1 MLKDFDAVVIGA
13 GLGGISAATSLAEAG
28 KKVLLME
35 KHNVPGGY
43 ASSFLRGR
51 FEFEVALHALSG
63 LGREED
69 QGPIWKL
76 LKHNEVAGRTDF
88 LYIPE
93 FFRAYYPDFD
103 ITLPIGREKYTDVLC
118 RQFPKETDGL
128 KKFIDIMWEFADQAL
143 KANRI
148 GMKAVMQ
155 DAASFNTLM
164 TYYGKTLS
172 QVLNPLIADEKARA
186 VIGQTW
192 GYYCLPP
199 SKLSFL
205 IHCLGTVSYVRFGP
219 SHIKGTSQRLS
230 QGFIDIFEGHG
241 GQTWFNNGAKRILT
255 SGGRIKGVVAD
266 DGTEI
271 ATPYVICNANP
282 VSVAL
287 QLLGRDK
294 VPAWFLDRIGAWSP
308 GASTVNVYAGLDC
321 DSKDIGLTVH
331 ENFISTSYDL
341 EHQYES
347 MKNSV
352 DFEPDGVALTSYSL
366 ADKTVAPP
374 GASSIVITAIAYA
387 EPWLKLKPAE
397 YHEAKQ
403 RLAGKMIK
411 LADKVAP
418 GFSRHI
424 EVVDVATP
432 LTNMRYTNN
441 PGGSIIGFDENFT
454 GTAMDHL
461 PMKGPVEGLY
471 FAGAWVNIGGGFEP
485 CMASGALAARSVLN
499 DMERGS
505 WEAGTLDRLKE
516 QVAKQ
521 IPGAHELKD
530 PFPAA
535 GKTVEA
541 WHPGHLSLKVQEI
554 TGETASAK
562 TLRLVSDDGKL
573 PFFRAGQYVNLFVKA
588 GKTLTSRPYSIA
600 SEPGKSHIDLT
611 VRRVE
616 KGFVSRY
623 LLNKVKEG
631 DKFESTS
638 PNGNFYYEP
647 LIDTDHLV
655 FLAGGSGITPFMSII
670 RQAAASKQA
679 LKIHLLYGSRK
690 PGDII
695 FKKELDRIADR
706 DRNIRVDYVISE
718 PPAGWEGHT
727 GFLDAKM
734 LSKLVGDVK
743 GKTFFIC
750 GPAPMYALCEPA
762 LKSLGIPARRIKKEV
777 YGPLCNVTDE
787 PGWPKGVDTDSQFIV
802 VEERTGREIK
812 AKASEPLMVSLER
825 HGIVIPAVCRSG
837 ECTACRTRL
846 VSGKV
851 FIPERVHRRQ
861 ADLKSGYIH
870 PCMTYPLD
878 DLHIRI

>member
-13 GLGGISAATSLAEAG
+13 GLGGISAATSLAKAG
-28 KKVLLME
+28 KRVLLME

-51 FEFEVALHALSG
+51 FEFEVALHELSG
-63 LGREED
+63 LGNEENP
-69 QGPIWKL
+69 GPIWKL
-76 LKHNEVAGRTDF
+76 LKGNEVARRVEF
-88 LYIPE
+88 LYMPE
-93 FFRAYYPDFD
+93 VLRGYYPDFD
-103 ITLPIGREKYTDVLC
+103 ITLPIGREKYTETLC
-118 RQFPKETDGL
+118 RQFPGEADGL
-128 KKFIDIMWEFADQAL
+128 RKFMDIMWDFADQAL

-155 DAASFNTLM
+155 DASTFTTLM

-172 QVLNPLIADEKARA
+172 QVLNPLVADEKARA

-192 GYYCLPP
+192 GYYCQPP

-205 IHCLGTVSYVRFGP
+205 IHCLGTVSYIKFGP
-219 SHIKGTSQRLS
+219 SHIRGTSQCLS
-230 QGFIDIFEGHG
+230 QGFIDIFEEYG
-241 GQTWFNNGAKRILT
+241 GQTWFNTGAKHILT
-255 SGGRIKGVVAD
+255 SRGRIKGVLAD

-271 ATPYVICNANP
+271 ATPYVVCNANP
-282 VSVAL
+282 VTAVL

-294 VPAWFLDRIGAWSP
+294 VPSWYLERIGAWGP

-321 DSKDIGLTVH
+321 DSREVGLTVH

-341 EHQYES
+341 DGQYYN
-347 MKNSV
+347 MKKSV
-352 DFEPDGVALTSYSL
+352 DFEPDGIALTAYNI
-366 ADKTVAPP
+366 ADKTLSPP
-374 GASSIVITAIAYA
+374 GTSSIVITAIAYA

-418 GFSRHI
+418 GLSQHI
-424 EVVDVATP
+424 ETVDVATP
-432 LTNMRYTNN
+432 LTNIRYTNN
-441 PGGSIIGFDENFT
+441 PGGSIIGFDENYT

-485 CMASGALAARSVLN
+485 CMASGVLAARSVLS
-499 DMERGS
+499 DMERGR
-505 WEAGTLDRLKE
+505 WEDGTIDKLKE
-516 QVAKQ
+516 QAAKQ
-521 IPGAHELKD
+521 TPGAHELKN
-530 PFPAA
+530 PLAAA
-535 GKTVEA
+535 GRTVTA
-541 WHPGHLSLKVQEI
+541 LHPGSLSLKVKEVI
-554 TGETASAK
+554 RETASAK
-562 TLRLVSDDGKL
+562 TLRLVSDNGKL

-600 SEPGKSHIDLT
+600 SAPGKSYIDLT

-631 DKFESTS
+631 DRLESTA
-638 PNGNFYYEP
+638 PNGTFYYEP
-647 LIDTDHLV
+647 LTDTDSLV

-670 RQAAASKQA
+670 RQAVSKI
-679 LKIHLLYGSRK
+679 LPLNIHLLYGSRK

-695 FKKELDRIADR
+695 FKKELDRIAAR
-706 DRNIRVDYVISE
+706 NPNIRVDYIISE
-718 PPAGWEGHT
+718 PPTGWSGLT
-727 GFLDAKM
+727 GFLDAQVIAE
-734 LSKLVGDVK
+734 LVGSVRD
-743 GKTFFIC
+743 KTFFIC
-750 GPAPMYALCEPA
+750 GPAPMYALCGHA
-762 LKSLGIPARRIKKEV
+762 LESLGIPPRRVKKEV
-777 YGPLCNVTDE
+777 YGPLLNVVDE
-787 PGWPKGVDTDSQFIV
+787 PGWPKDADTGRVFSVI
-802 VEERTGREIK
+802 EERTGRKIK
-812 AKASEPLMVSLER
+812 AKACEPLMVALER

-846 VSGKV
+846 ISGKV